1 MKVVKKVF
9 VALSA
14 ILVWTAIPAVSAN
27 AISIGQACAKTT
39 LGTRVS
45 IRVNGKPVIVVCRTV
60 SGRKK
65 WIRAAVQTLVTTTTS
80 TSTTSTTVPVS
91 IPEPVINFTDAVDSF
106 DPTLHII
113 TVEGMR
119 PRKFY
124 LNIPSTYIAGTA
136 SPLLIG
142 FHGIGGSAAIF
153 REWSKLDLYAEER
166 GMIAV
171 YPEGYGPES
180 GVEASWNAGLCCGLA
195 SLNEIDDVT
204 LTSAII
210 DSIEAKYTIDRS
222 RVWAVGFSNGGMLSY
237 RLACELSEKI
247 TAIGVGAGSLM
258 SKTCNTTKPVSILHL
273 HGASDADILFN
284 GAGFYNTRDIISNI
298 TTVNAQFGC
307 TDVSSTLSKIVGQTD
322 WKWTCLNGT
331 DVQVI
336 KYDGQGHEW
345 TFAWTKEVIKF
356 LFAHP
361 RTP

>member
-1 MKVVKKVF
+1 MKAVKKVF

-60 SGRKK
+60 SERKK

-80 TSTTSTTVPVS
+80 TSTTSTTTTVPQQ
-91 IPEPVINFTDAVDSF
+91 VISYTDVVDAV
-106 DPTLHII
+106 DPTLHTI
-113 TVEGMR
+113 TVQGMR
-119 PRKFY
+119 PRKY
-124 LNIPSTYIAGTA
+124 YVNVPSTYVPGTA

-153 REWSKLDLYAEER
+153 REWSKLDLYVEER

-171 YPEGYGPES
+171 YPEGYGPEF

-195 SLNEIDDVT
+195 NLNELDDVT

-210 DSIEAKYTIDRS
+210 DSIEAKYMIDKS

-258 SKTCNTTKPVSILHL
+258 SKNCNTTKPVSIIHL

-284 GAGFYNTRDIISNI
+284 GSGFYNTRDVVSNI

-307 TDVSSTLSKIVGQTD
+307 IDVSSSITKVEGQTD
-322 WKWTCLNGT
+322 WKWSCQNGT
-331 DVQVI
+331 DVQII
-336 KYDGQGHEW
+336 KYEGQGHEW
-345 TFAWTKEVIKF
+345 TFAWTKEVIRF

-361 RTP
+361 RK